1 MIKLAAGESPMNRIT
16 VRPEDQLNE
25 LKRGAFEIIP
35 EEELLKK
42 LTKSYEKQKPLIIKF
57 GADPSRPDIHL
68 GHTVVLQKLKL
79 LQDFGHEI
87 YFLIGDYTAQIG
99 DPTGKNKTR
108 PILTEEEV
116 KENARTYQEQV
127 GKVLDM
133 SKTHVVFNKDWLGK
147 LSGLD
152 LIRLMAKTTI
162 GAILQRDD
170 FNKRY
175 TNSEAIYLHEAVYP
189 VLQGYDSV
197 HLKADL
203 ELGGTDQTFN
213 LMMGRQLQHNFE
225 QEAQC
230 VLTMPLIEGTD
241 GVHKMSKSMDN
252 YIALTDTATN
262 MFGKLM
268 SISDELMKKYYLLL
282 CRRPSTEIAAIIAGL
297 ESGSVHPMTAK
308 KDLAQEITSY
318 YHGEAMAKEERDKF
332 ESRFSKKQIPDDIQ
346 VVNRIAGSIALLDLF
361 MELGLIK
368 SKSEGRRLIQQNAV
382 KVNFEN
388 HTAEALPL
396 EKGQELILKI
406 GKLRMIKLI
415 GD

>member
-1 MIKLAAGESPMNRIT
+1 MTRIT
-16 VRPEDQLNE
+16 VKPEDQLKE
-25 LKRGAFEIIP
+25 LKRGAFEILP

-42 LTKSYEKQKPLIIKF
+42 LQKSYEKQKPLIIKF

-68 GHTVVLQKLKL
+68 GHTVVLQKLRL

-108 PILTEEEV
+108 PILTAEEV
-116 KENARTYQEQV
+116 MQNAQTYKEQV

-133 SKTHVVFNKDWLGK
+133 SKTKVVFNKDWLGK
-147 LSGLD
+147 FSGLD
-152 LIRLMAKTTI
+152 LIQLMAKATV

-170 FNKRY
+170 FSKRY
-175 TNSEAIYLHEAVYP
+175 NNAEAIYLHEFVYP
-189 VLQGYDSV
+189 ILQGYDSV

-213 LMMGRQLQHNFE
+213 LMMGRHLQYAFE

-230 VLTMPLIEGTD
+230 ILTMPLIEGTD

-252 YIALTDTATN
+252 YIALTDTPTN

-282 CRRPSTEIAAIIAGL
+282 SRRPALEVEKTVADLTAGTL
-297 ESGSVHPMTAK
+297 HPMEAK
-308 KDLAQEITSY
+308 KALASEITGY
-318 YHGEAMAKEERDKF
+318 YHGETAGKEEREKF
-332 ESRFSKKQIPDDIQ
+332 EARFSKKQIPDDIQ
-346 VVNRIAGSIALLDLF
+346 TIQKSPGAINLLDLF
-361 MELGLIK
+361 VELELIK

-388 HTAEALPL
+388 HSAEVLNL
-396 EKGQELILKI
+396 EAGKEVILKI
-406 GKLRMIKLI
+406 GKLRMLKIVVA
-415 GD
+415 

>member
-1 MIKLAAGESPMNRIT
+1 MSRIT
-16 VRPEDQLNE
+16 VTPEDQLRE
-25 LKRGAFEIIP
+25 LKRGAFEVIP

-42 LTKSYEKQKPLIIKF
+42 LKKSYEKQKPLIIKL

-79 LQDFGHEI
+79 LQDFGHEV

-108 PILTEEEV
+108 PILTAEEV
-116 KENARTYQEQV
+116 VKNATTYKEQI

-147 LSGLD
+147 FSGLD
-152 LIRLMAKTTI
+152 LIQLMSKATV
-162 GAILQRDD
+162 GAVLQRDD
-170 FNKRY
+170 FSKRY
-175 TNSEAIYLHEAVYP
+175 ANSEAIYLHEFTYP
-189 VLQGYDSV
+189 ILQGYDSV
-197 HLKADL
+197 HLKADI

-213 LMMGRQLQHNFE
+213 LMMGRHLQHAYE

-230 VLTMPLIEGTD
+230 ILTMPLLEGTD

-252 YIALTDTATN
+252 YIGLTETPTN

-282 CRRPSTEIAAIIAGL
+282 CRRPAEEIEALIAGL
-297 ESGSVHPMTAK
+297 NDGSVHPMNAK

-318 YHGEAMAKEERDKF
+318 YHSEAEAKEERDKF
-332 ESRFSKKQIPDDIQ
+332 EARFSKKQIPDDIQ
-346 VVNRIAGSIALLDLF
+346 IVKKPAGVIALLDLF
-361 MELGLIK
+361 LELELIK
-368 SKSEGRRLIQQNAV
+368 SKSDGRRLIQQNAV
-382 KVNFEN
+382 KVNFEGHN
-388 HTAEALPL
+388 TDTLNL
-396 EKGQELILKI
+396 EKDQELILKI
-406 GKLRMIKLI
+406 GKLRMLKLI
-415 GD
+415 GE

>member
-1 MIKLAAGESPMNRIT
+1 MGLIT
-16 VRPEDQLNE
+16 KTPEEQLIE
-25 LKRGAFEIIP
+25 LKRGAFEILP

-42 LTKSYEKQKPLIIKF
+42 LKKSYEKQKPLVIKF

-116 KENARTYQEQV
+116 ILNAKTYQEQV
-127 GKVLDM
+127 SKILDI
-133 SKTHVVFNKDWLGK
+133 SKTKVVFNKDWLGK
-147 LSGLD
+147 FSGLD
-152 LIRLMAKTTI
+152 LIRLMAKATV

-170 FNKRY
+170 FSKRFN
-175 TNSEAIYLHEAVYP
+175 NSEAIYLHEFVYP
-189 VLQGYDSV
+189 VLQGFDSV

-213 LMMGRQLQHNFE
+213 LMMGRHLQYAYE

-230 VLTMPLIEGTD
+230 ILTMPLIEGTD
-241 GVHKMSKSMDN
+241 GVNKMSKSMDN
-252 YIALTDTATN
+252 YIALTDSPTN

-282 CRRPSTEIAAIIAGL
+282 SRRPAVEVDEMIQKITD
-297 ESGSVHPMTAK
+297 GSLHPMEAK
-308 KDLAQEITSY
+308 KTLAAEITSY
-318 YHGEAMAKEERDKF
+318 YHGETAGKEEREKF
-332 ESRFSKKQIPDDIQ
+332 EARFSKKQIPDDIQ
-346 VVNRIAGSIALLDLF
+346 TLEKNAGTINLLDLF
-361 MELGLIK
+361 SELGLIK

-388 HTAEALPL
+388 HSSETL
-396 EKGQELILKI
+396 ELKNNSEVILKI
-406 GKLRMIKLI
+406 GKLRMLKLVI
-415 GD
+415 S

>member
-1 MIKLAAGESPMNRIT
+1 MARIT
-16 VRPEDQLNE
+16 VAPADQLKE
-25 LKRGAFEIIP
+25 LKRGVFEILP

-42 LTKSYEKQKPLIIKF
+42 LTKSFEKQKPLVVKF

-108 PILTEEEV
+108 PILTADEV
-116 KENARTYQEQV
+116 MKNAQTYKEQV

-133 SKTHVVFNKDWLGK
+133 TKTHVVFNKDWLGK
-147 LSGLD
+147 FSGLD
-152 LIRLMAKTTI
+152 LIQLMSKATV

-170 FNKRY
+170 FSKRY
-175 TNSEAIYLHEAVYP
+175 TNSEAIYLHEFVYP
-189 VLQGYDSV
+189 ILQGFDSV

-213 LMMGRQLQHNFE
+213 LMMGRHLQHAYE

-230 VLTMPLIEGTD
+230 ILTMPLIEGTD

-252 YIALTDTATN
+252 YIALTDTPTN

-282 CRRPSTEIAAIIAGL
+282 SRKPSLEVDGIIAGITN
-297 ESGSVHPMTAK
+297 GSLHPMEAK
-308 KDLAQEITSY
+308 KSLAAEITGY
-318 YHGEAMAKEERDKF
+318 YHGADSGKEEREKF
-332 ESRFSKKQIPDDIQ
+332 EARFSKKQIPDDIQ
-346 VVNRIAGSIALLDLF
+346 TISKASGTINLLDLF
-361 MELGLIK
+361 VELQLIK

-382 KVNFEN
+382 KANFEN
-388 HTAEALPL
+388 HTTDTLNL
-396 EKGQELILKI
+396 EKGQEVILKI
-406 GKLRMIKLI
+406 GKLRMLKLV
-415 GD
+415 GE

>member
-1 MIKLAAGESPMNRIT
+1 MNRIT
-16 VRPEDQLNE
+16 VTPEEQLKE

-42 LTKSYEKQKPLIIKF
+42 LKKSYEKQKPLVVKF

-87 YFLIGDYTAQIG
+87 YFLIGDSTAQIG

-108 PILTEEEV
+108 PILTEEDV
-116 KENARTYQEQV
+116 RENAKTYQDQV

-133 SKTHVVFNKDWLGK
+133 SKTHVVFNRDWLGK
-147 LSGLD
+147 FSGLD
-152 LIRLMAKTTI
+152 LIKLMARATV

-170 FNKRY
+170 FSKRY
-175 TNSEAIYLHEAVYP
+175 NNSEAIYLHEAVYP
-189 VLQGYDSV
+189 ILQGYDSV
-197 HLKADL
+197 HLKSDL

-213 LMMGRQLQHNFE
+213 LMMGRHLQHSYE

-252 YIALTDTATN
+252 YIALTDTPTN

-282 CRRPSTEIAAIIAGL
+282 CRRPAAEVDAIIKGL
-297 ESGSVHPMTAK
+297 TEGGLHPMNAK
-308 KDLAQEITSY
+308 KDLAQEITGH
-318 YHGEAMAKEERDKF
+318 YHGAELAKEERDKF
-332 ESRFSKKQIPDDIQ
+332 EARFSKKQIPDDIQ
-346 VVNRIAGSIALLDLF
+346 TVAKSAGSVALLDLF
-361 MELGLIK
+361 VELGLIK

-388 HTAEALPL
+388 HSTETLDLA
-396 EKGQELILKI
+396 KGDELILKI
-406 GKLRMIKLI
+406 GKLRMIKLL
-415 GD
+415 GE

>member
-1 MIKLAAGESPMNRIT
+1 MARIT
-16 VRPEDQLNE
+16 ATPQEQLFE

-35 EEELLKK
+35 EDELLKK

-68 GHTVVLQKLKL
+68 GHTVVLQKLRL
-79 LQDFGHEI
+79 LQDFGHEV

-108 PILTEEEV
+108 PILTAQEV
-116 KENARTYQEQV
+116 LENAQTYKEQV

-147 LSGLD
+147 FSGLE
-152 LIRLMAKTTI
+152 LIQLMAKITV
-162 GAILQRDD
+162 GQLLQRDD
-170 FNKRY
+170 FSKRY
-175 TNSEAIYLHEAVYP
+175 ANAEAIYMHEMIYP
-189 VLQGYDSV
+189 ILQGYDSV

-213 LMMGRQLQHNFE
+213 LMMGRNLQYAYE

-230 VLTMPLIEGTD
+230 ILTMPLIEGTD
-241 GVHKMSKSMDN
+241 GVNKMSKSMDN
-252 YIALTDTATN
+252 YIGLTESPTN

-268 SISDELMKKYYLLL
+268 SISDELMRKYYLLL
-282 CRRPSTEIAAIIAGL
+282 CRRPAVEVDAMISGLIAGTI
-297 ESGSVHPMTAK
+297 HPMEAK
-308 KDLAQEITSY
+308 KALAAEITGY
-318 YHGEAMAKEERDKF
+318 YHGVEAGKEEREKF
-332 ESRFSKKQIPDDIQ
+332 EARFTKKQIPDDIQ
-346 VVNRIAGSIALLDLF
+346 IVGRTSGVIALLDLF
-361 MELGLIK
+361 LELGLIK
-368 SKSEGRRLIQQNAV
+368 SKSDGRRLIQQNAV
-382 KVNFEN
+382 KVNSES
-388 HTAEALPL
+388 HTNDTLTL

-415 GD
+415 GE

>member
-1 MIKLAAGESPMNRIT
+1 MARIT
-16 VRPEDQLNE
+16 VSPAEQLAE
-25 LKRGAFEIIP
+25 LKRGAFEILP

-68 GHTVVLQKLKL
+68 GHTVVLQKLRL

-108 PILTEEEV
+108 PILTAEDV
-116 KENARTYQEQV
+116 IENARTYQEQV
-127 GKVLDM
+127 GKILDM
-133 SKTHVVFNKDWLGK
+133 SKTKVVFNKEWLGK
-147 LSGLD
+147 FSGLD
-152 LIRLMAKTTI
+152 LIQLMSKATVS
-162 GAILQRDD
+162 ALLQRDD
-170 FNKRY
+170 FSKRY
-175 TNSEAIYLHEAVYP
+175 TNAEAIYLHEFVYP

-213 LMMGRQLQHNFE
+213 LMMGRHLQYAYE

-230 VLTMPLIEGTD
+230 ILTMPLIEGTD

-252 YIALTDTATN
+252 YIALTDTPTN

-282 CRRPSTEIAAIIAGL
+282 CRRPAVEVDAMIAGITA
-297 ESGSVHPMTAK
+297 GTIHPMEAK
-308 KDLAQEITSY
+308 KALATEVTGY
-318 YHGEAMAKEERDKF
+318 YHGEEAGREEREKF
-332 ESRFSKKQIPDDIQ
+332 EARFSKKQIPDDIQ
-346 VVNRIAGSIALLDLF
+346 TIIRPAGPIALLDFFL
-361 MELGLIK
+361 ELGLIK
-368 SKSEGRRLIQQNAV
+368 SKSDGRRLIQQNAV

-388 HTAEALPL
+388 HTTDSLNLEA
-396 EKGQELILKI
+396 GQELILKI
-406 GKLRMIKLI
+406 GKLRMLKLI
-415 GD
+415 GE

>member
-1 MIKLAAGESPMNRIT
+1 MSKIT
-16 VRPEDQLNE
+16 VSPEDQIKE
-25 LKRGAFEIIP
+25 LKRGCFEIIP
-35 EEELLKK
+35 EDEFLKK
-42 LTKSYEKQKPLIIKF
+42 LKKSYETQKPLKVKF

-79 LQDFGHEI
+79 LQEFGHEV

-108 PILTEEEV
+108 PILTAEEV
-116 KENARTYQEQV
+116 LENAKTYQEQV

-133 SKTHVVFNKDWLGK
+133 SKTKVVFNKDWLGK
-147 LSGLD
+147 FSGLD
-152 LIRLMAKTTI
+152 LIQLMAKATI

-189 VLQGYDSV
+189 ILQGYDSV
-197 HLKADL
+197 HLRADL

-213 LMMGRQLQHNFE
+213 LMMGRHLQHSYN

-252 YIALTDTATN
+252 YIALTDTPTN

-282 CRRPSTEIAAIIAGL
+282 SRRSAEEINEIVENIT
-297 ESGSVHPMTAK
+297 SGKLHPMMAK
-308 KDLAQEITSY
+308 KNLAEEITGY
-318 YHGEAMAKEERDKF
+318 YHGKDLAKEERDKF
-332 ESRFSKKQIPDDIQ
+332 EARFSKKQIPDDIQ
-346 VVNRIAGSIALLDLF
+346 TLIKPVGVINLLDLF
-361 MELGLIK
+361 LELSLIK

-388 HTAEALPL
+388 HSQEILSL
-396 EKGQELILKI
+396 EKNQEVILKI
-406 GKLRMIKLI
+406 GKLRMLKII
-415 GD
+415 SE

>member
-1 MIKLAAGESPMNRIT
+1 MTRIT
-16 VRPEDQLNE
+16 VLPAEQLAE
-25 LKRGAFEIIP
+25 LKRGAFEILP

-42 LTKSYEKQKPLIIKF
+42 LTKSYEKQKPLIVKF

-68 GHTVVLQKLKL
+68 GHTVVLQKLRL

-108 PILTEEEV
+108 PILTAEDV
-116 KENARTYQEQV
+116 LENAKTYQEQV
-127 GKVLDM
+127 GKILDM

-147 LSGLD
+147 FSGLD
-152 LIRLMAKTTI
+152 LIQLMSKATV

-170 FNKRY
+170 FSKRY
-175 TNSEAIYLHEAVYP
+175 TNSEAIYLHEMVYP

-213 LMMGRQLQHNFE
+213 LMMGRQLQHVYH

-230 VLTMPLIEGTD
+230 ILTMPLIEGTD

-252 YIALTDTATN
+252 YIALTDTPTN

-268 SISDELMKKYYLLL
+268 SISDDLMKKYYLLL
-282 CRRPSTEIAAIIAGL
+282 CRKPAVEVDAMITGL
-297 ESGSVHPMTAK
+297 TVGTIHPMEAK
-308 KDLAQEITSY
+308 KALASEITGY
-318 YHGEAMAKEERDKF
+318 YHGEAAGHEEREKF
-332 ESRFSKKQIPDDIQ
+332 EARFSKKQVPDDIQ
-346 VVNRIAGSIALLDLF
+346 TIVRPAGTIALLDFFL
-361 MELGLIK
+361 ELGLIK
-368 SKSEGRRLIQQNAV
+368 SKSDGRRLIQQNAV

-388 HTAEALPL
+388 HSTDTLNL

-406 GKLRMIKLI
+406 GKLRMVKLI
-415 GD
+415 GE

>member
-1 MIKLAAGESPMNRIT
+1 MSRII
-16 VRPEDQLNE
+16 VPPLEQLKE
-25 LKRGAFEIIP
+25 LKRGAFEILP
-35 EEELLKK
+35 EEDFLKK
-42 LTKSYEKQKPLIIKF
+42 LTKSFEKQKPLVVKF

-108 PILTEEEV
+108 PILTSEEV
-116 KENARTYQEQV
+116 IRNAQTYKDQV

-133 SKTHVVFNKDWLGK
+133 SKTKVVFNKDWLGK
-147 LSGLD
+147 FSGLD
-152 LIRLMAKTTI
+152 LIQLMSKATV

-175 TNSEAIYLHEAVYP
+175 SHSEAIYLHEMIYP
-189 VLQGYDSV
+189 ILQGYDSV
-197 HLKADL
+197 FLKADL

-213 LMMGRQLQHNFE
+213 LMMGRHLQHAYE

-230 VLTMPLIEGTD
+230 ILTMPLIEGTD

-252 YIALTDTATN
+252 YIALTDTPTN

-282 CRRPSTEIAAIIAGL
+282 SRKPSSEVDQII
-297 ESGSVHPMTAK
+297 ESLVNGTLHPMEAK
-308 KDLAQEITSY
+308 KSLASEITGY
-318 YHGEAMAKEERDKF
+318 YHGTLVGQEERSKF
-332 ESRFSKKQIPDDIQ
+332 EARFSKKQIPDDIQ
-346 VVNRIAGSIALLDLF
+346 TITRLAGVINLLDLF
-361 MELGLIK
+361 LELGLIK
-368 SKSEGRRLIQQNAV
+368 SKSEGRRLIQQNAI

-388 HTAEALPL
+388 HSSETVNLILGE
-396 EKGQELILKI
+396 EVILKI
-406 GKLRMIKLI
+406 GKLRMLKII
-415 GD
+415 VD

>member
-1 MIKLAAGESPMNRIT
+1 MNRIT
-16 VRPEDQLNE
+16 VTPEEQLKE
-25 LKRGAFEIIP
+25 IKRGAFEILP

-42 LTKSYEKQKPLIIKF
+42 LKKSFEKQKPLIIKF

-108 PILTEEEV
+108 PILTEDEV
-116 KENARTYQEQV
+116 MKNAQTYKEQV

-133 SKTHVVFNKDWLGK
+133 SKTKVVFNKDWLGK
-147 LSGLD
+147 FSGLD
-152 LIRLMAKTTI
+152 LIQLMSKATV

-170 FNKRY
+170 FSKRY
-175 TNSEAIYLHEAVYP
+175 TNSEAIYLHEFVYP
-189 VLQGYDSV
+189 ILQGFDSV
-197 HLKADL
+197 HLRADL

-213 LMMGRQLQHNFE
+213 LMMGRHLQYSYE

-230 VLTMPLIEGTD
+230 ILTMPLIEGTD

-252 YIALTDTATN
+252 YIALTDTPTN

-282 CRRPSTEIAAIIAGL
+282 SRRPALEVEAIIAGL
-297 ESGSVHPMTAK
+297 TNGTSHPMEAK
-308 KDLAQEITSY
+308 KSLAAEITGY
-318 YHGEAMAKEERDKF
+318 YHGEASGKEEREKF
-332 ESRFSKKQIPDDIQ
+332 EARFSKKQIPDDIQ
-346 VVNRIAGSIALLDLF
+346 TISKSAGSINLLDLF
-361 MELGLIK
+361 VELELIK

-388 HTAEALPL
+388 HSTEAL
-396 EKGQELILKI
+396 ELAPGTEVILKI
-406 GKLRMIKLI
+406 GKLRMLKII
-415 GD
+415 VA

>member
-1 MIKLAAGESPMNRIT
+1 MTKIT
-16 VRPEDQLNE
+16 VSPEDQLRE
-25 LKRGAFEIIP
+25 LKRGAFEILP
-35 EEELLKK
+35 EEEMLKK
-42 LTKSYEKQKPLIIKF
+42 LKKSFEKQKPLVVKF

-108 PILTEEEV
+108 PILTAEEV
-116 KENARTYQEQV
+116 LKNAQTYKEQV
-127 GKVLDM
+127 GQVLDM
-133 SKTHVVFNKDWLGK
+133 EKTKVVFNKDWLGK
-147 LSGLD
+147 FSGLE
-152 LIRLMAKTTI
+152 LIQLMSRATV

-175 TNSEAIYLHEAVYP
+175 NNSEAIYLHEFVYP
-189 VLQGYDSV
+189 ILQGYDSV

-213 LMMGRQLQHNFE
+213 LMMGRHLQHSFE

-230 VLTMPLIEGTD
+230 ILTMPLIEGTD

-252 YIALTDTATN
+252 YIALTDSPTD

-282 CRRPSTEIAAIIAGL
+282 SRRPAAEVDGLLSDL
-297 ESGSVHPMTAK
+297 ESGKLHPMEAK
-308 KDLAQEITSY
+308 KTLAAEITGY
-318 YHGEAMAKEERDKF
+318 YHGEAAGKEEREKF
-332 ESRFSKKQIPDDIQ
+332 EARFSKKQVLDDVETKEIPAGQ
-346 VVNRIAGSIALLDLF
+346 IAALDL
-361 MELGLIK
+361 MRELGFIE
-368 SKSEGRRLIQQNAV
+368 SNGEGRRLLKQNAV
-382 KVNFEN
+382 KFDGKAMS
-388 HTAEALPL
+388 AETFILG
-396 EKGQELILKI
+396 KDQEAILKV
-406 GKLRMIKLI
+406 GKLRMVKLKGI
-415 GD
+415 

>member
-1 MIKLAAGESPMNRIT
+1 MGLIT
-16 VRPEDQLNE
+16 KTPEEQLKE
-25 LKRGAFEIIP
+25 LKRGAFEILP

-42 LTKSYEKQKPLIIKF
+42 LKKSFEKQKPLIIKF

-116 KENARTYQEQV
+116 IKNAQTYQEQV
-127 GKVLDM
+127 GKILDM
-133 SKTHVVFNKDWLGK
+133 SKTKVVFNKDWLGK
-147 LSGLD
+147 FSGLD
-152 LIRLMAKTTI
+152 LIRLMAKATV

-170 FNKRY
+170 FSKRY
-175 TNSEAIYLHEAVYP
+175 NNSEAIYLHEFVYP
-189 VLQGYDSV
+189 VLQGFDSV

-213 LMMGRQLQHNFE
+213 LMMGRHLQYAYE

-230 VLTMPLIEGTD
+230 ILTMPLIEGTD

-252 YIALTDTATN
+252 YIALTDSPTN

-282 CRRPSTEIAAIIAGL
+282 SRRPAVEVDDIIKRITD
-297 ESGSVHPMTAK
+297 GSLHPMEAK
-308 KDLAQEITSY
+308 KALAAEITSY
-318 YHGEAMAKEERDKF
+318 YHRENAGKEEREKF
-332 ESRFSKKQIPDDIQ
+332 EARFSKKQIPDDIQ
-346 VVNRIAGSIALLDLF
+346 TLEKSAGTINLLDLF
-361 MELGLIK
+361 TELGLIK

-388 HTAEALPL
+388 HSSETL
-396 EKGQELILKI
+396 ELSSNTEVILKI
-406 GKLRMIKLI
+406 GKLRMLKLVI
-415 GD
+415 S

>member
-1 MIKLAAGESPMNRIT
+1 MNRIT
-16 VRPEDQLNE
+16 VTPEEQLKE
-25 LKRGAFEIIP
+25 IKRGAFEILP

-42 LTKSYEKQKPLIIKF
+42 LKKSFEKQKPLIIKF

-108 PILTEEEV
+108 PILTEDEV
-116 KENARTYQEQV
+116 MKNAQTYKEQV

-133 SKTHVVFNKDWLGK
+133 SKTKVVFNKDWLGK
-147 LSGLD
+147 FSGLD
-152 LIRLMAKTTI
+152 LIQLMSKATV

-170 FNKRY
+170 FSKRY
-175 TNSEAIYLHEAVYP
+175 TNSEAIYLHEFVYP
-189 VLQGYDSV
+189 ILQGFDSV
-197 HLKADL
+197 HLRADL

-213 LMMGRQLQHNFE
+213 LMMGRHLQYSYE

-230 VLTMPLIEGTD
+230 ILTMPLIEGTD

-252 YIALTDTATN
+252 YIALTDTPTN

-282 CRRPSTEIAAIIAGL
+282 SRRPALEVEAIIAGL
-297 ESGSVHPMTAK
+297 TNGTSHPMEAK
-308 KDLAQEITSY
+308 KSLAAEITGY
-318 YHGEAMAKEERDKF
+318 YHGEASGKEEREKF
-332 ESRFSKKQIPDDIQ
+332 EARFSKKQIPDDIQ
-346 VVNRIAGSIALLDLF
+346 TISKSAGSINLLDLF
-361 MELGLIK
+361 VELELIK

-388 HTAEALPL
+388 HSSEAL
-396 EKGQELILKI
+396 ELASGTEVILKI
-406 GKLRMIKLI
+406 GKLRMLKII
-415 GD
+415 VA

>member
-1 MIKLAAGESPMNRIT
+1 MARIT
-16 VRPEDQLNE
+16 VTPAEQLQE
-25 LKRGAFEIIP
+25 LKRGSFEIIP
-35 EEELLKK
+35 EDELLKK

-68 GHTVVLQKLKL
+68 GHTVVLQKLRL

-108 PILTEEEV
+108 PILTEDDV
-116 KENARTYQEQV
+116 KENAKTYQEQV
-127 GKVLDM
+127 GKILDM
-133 SKTHVVFNKDWLGK
+133 SKTNVVFNKDWLGK
-147 LSGLD
+147 FSGLD
-152 LIRLMAKTTI
+152 LIKLMSKATL

-170 FNKRY
+170 FSKRY
-175 TNSEAIYLHEAVYP
+175 TNNEAIYLHEAVYP
-189 VLQGYDSV
+189 ILQGFDSV

-213 LMMGRQLQHNFE
+213 LMMGRHLQYAYE

-241 GVHKMSKSMDN
+241 GVNKMSKSMDN
-252 YIALTDTATN
+252 YISLTESPTN

-282 CRRPSTEIAAIIAGL
+282 CRRPAVEIEAMIHGL
-297 ESGSVHPMTAK
+297 TNGTIHPMEAK
-308 KDLAQEITSY
+308 KTLAAEITGY
-318 YHGEAMAKEERDKF
+318 YHGEAAGKEEREKF
-332 ESRFSKKQIPDDIQ
+332 EARFTKKQIPDDIQ
-346 VVNRIAGSIALLDLF
+346 TISKPAGTVALLDFFL
-361 MELGLIK
+361 ELGLIK
-368 SKSEGRRLIQQNAV
+368 SKGDGRRLIQQNAV

-388 HTAEALPL
+388 HSTDTLVL

-406 GKLRMIKLI
+406 GKLRMVKLI
-415 GD
+415 GE

>member
-1 MIKLAAGESPMNRIT
+1 MARIT
-16 VRPEDQLNE
+16 VTPAEQLQE
-25 LKRGAFEIIP
+25 LKRGSFEIIP
-35 EEELLKK
+35 EDELLKK

-68 GHTVVLQKLKL
+68 GHTVVLQKLRL

-108 PILTEEEV
+108 PILTEDDV
-116 KENARTYQEQV
+116 KENAKTYQEQV
-127 GKVLDM
+127 GKILDM
-133 SKTHVVFNKDWLGK
+133 SKTNVVFNKDWLGK
-147 LSGLD
+147 FSGLD
-152 LIRLMAKTTI
+152 LIKLMSKATL

-170 FNKRY
+170 FSKRY
-175 TNSEAIYLHEAVYP
+175 TNNEAIYLHEAVYP
-189 VLQGYDSV
+189 ILQGFDSV

-213 LMMGRQLQHNFE
+213 LMMGRHLQYAYE

-241 GVHKMSKSMDN
+241 GVNKMSKSMDN
-252 YIALTDTATN
+252 YISLTESPTN

-282 CRRPSTEIAAIIAGL
+282 CRRPAVEIEAMIHGL
-297 ESGSVHPMTAK
+297 TNGTIHPMEAK
-308 KDLAQEITSY
+308 KTLAAEITGY
-318 YHGEAMAKEERDKF
+318 YHGEAAGKEEREKF
-332 ESRFSKKQIPDDIQ
+332 EARFKKQIPDDIQ
-346 VVNRIAGSIALLDLF
+346 TISKPAGTVALLDFFL
-361 MELGLIK
+361 ELGLIK
-368 SKSEGRRLIQQNAV
+368 SKGDGRRLIQQNAV

-388 HTAEALPL
+388 HSTDTLVL

-406 GKLRMIKLI
+406 GKLRMVKLI
-415 GD
+415 GE

>member
-1 MIKLAAGESPMNRIT
+1 MSRIT
-16 VRPEDQLNE
+16 VSPLEQLKE
-25 LKRGAFEIIP
+25 LKRGAFEILP
-35 EEELLKK
+35 EDDFLKK
-42 LTKSYEKQKPLIIKF
+42 LTKSFEKQKPLVVKF

-108 PILTEEEV
+108 PILTSEEV
-116 KENARTYQEQV
+116 IRNAQTYKEQV

-133 SKTHVVFNKDWLGK
+133 SKTKVVFNKDWLGK
-147 LSGLD
+147 FSGLD
-152 LIRLMAKTTI
+152 LIQLMSKATV

-175 TNSEAIYLHEAVYP
+175 SHSEAIYLHEMIYP
-189 VLQGYDSV
+189 ILQGYDSV
-197 HLKADL
+197 FLKADL

-213 LMMGRQLQHNFE
+213 LMMGRHLQHAYE

-230 VLTMPLIEGTD
+230 ILTMPLIEGTD

-252 YIALTDTATN
+252 YIALTDTPTN

-282 CRRPSTEIAAIIAGL
+282 SRKPALEVDHII
-297 ESGSVHPMTAK
+297 ESLVNGTLHPMEAK
-308 KDLAQEITSY
+308 KSLASEITGY
-318 YHGEAMAKEERDKF
+318 YHGIEVGQEERIKF
-332 ESRFSKKQIPDDIQ
+332 EARFSKKQIPDDIQ
-346 VVNRIAGSIALLDLF
+346 TITRLAGVINLLDLF
-361 MELGLIK
+361 LELGLIK

-388 HTAEALPL
+388 HSNETLNLALG
-396 EKGQELILKI
+396 EEVILKI
-406 GKLRMIKLI
+406 GKLRMLKII
-415 GD
+415 VE

>member
-1 MIKLAAGESPMNRIT
+1 MSRIT
-16 VRPEDQLNE
+16 ATPEEQIRE
-25 LKRGAFEIIP
+25 LKRGAFEILP

-42 LTKSYEKQKPLIIKF
+42 LVKSYEKQKPLIVKF

-68 GHTVVLQKLKL
+68 GHTVVLQKLRL

-108 PILTEEEV
+108 PILTADEV
-116 KENARTYQEQV
+116 LKNAQTYKEQV

-133 SKTHVVFNKDWLGK
+133 SRTHVVFNKDWLGK
-147 LSGLD
+147 FSGLD
-152 LIRLMAKTTI
+152 LIQLMSRATV

-170 FNKRY
+170 FNNRY
-175 TNSEAIYLHEAVYP
+175 ANSEAIYLHEFVYP
-189 VLQGYDSV
+189 ILQGYDSV

-213 LMMGRQLQHNFE
+213 LMMGRHLQHTYE
-225 QEAQC
+225 QESQC
-230 VLTMPLIEGTD
+230 ILTMPLIEGTD

-252 YIALTDTATN
+252 YIALTDTPTN

-282 CRRPSTEIAAIIAGL
+282 SRRPSAEVDEIITGL
-297 ESGSVHPMTAK
+297 TSASLHPMEAK
-308 KDLAQEITSY
+308 KSLAAEITGY
-318 YHGEAMAKEERDKF
+318 YHGETAGKEEREKF
-332 ESRFSKKQIPDDIQ
+332 EARFSKKQVPDDIQ
-346 VVNRIAGSIALLDLF
+346 VEKRPAGTLNLLDLF
-361 MELGLIK
+361 MELKLIK

-382 KVNFEN
+382 KTNFEN
-388 HTAEALPL
+388 HSAETLIL
-396 EKGQELILKI
+396 ESKQEIILKI
-406 GKLRMIKLI
+406 GKLRMLKLI
-415 GD
+415 GE